1 MSQAAHVAFETV
13 NINFPVGR
21 ESHRKFKL
29 LPSALTHS
37 KMHYAWSR
45 LCSPPHSLII
55 SLSLSLS
62 LSLSALL
69 LTFYTLLDFL
79 WSYNKYLME

>member
-1 MSQAAHVAFETV
+1 MSQTAHVGLDTV
-13 NINFPVGR
+13 HINFPVAR
-21 ESHRKFKL
+21 ESHLKCKI

-45 LCSPPHSLII
+45 LCSPPHSFVIP
-55 SLSLSLS
+55 

-79 WSYNKYLME
+79 RSYDIYLRE